1 MKKMQCEVCGST
13 EIKKVDD
20 AIFEC
25 QSCGVQYSKEEVQ
38 KLLVELTGEVK
49 IDRTKEIENSLKR
62 AEQFLEKGDSS
73 KALEYYNKVLDLDP
87 NNEAALNAIDVINAN
102 TASQRKKEQD
112 EAKNRSS
119 AVKVLKHTV
128 DPSDGVAI
136 FLKALKNAPDVA
148 PDIYKEI
155 EIMSVTQ
162 GYYPFSVVDKQ
173 YSGTYDGVACYRK
186 QVPYTDYETRTDYHN
201 KNQDGSYKKVQV
213 AVTKYREEI
222 DRQKVNGSFL
232 VDHFGV
238 FSISQKLNG
247 VFTSIAPDKYDAALS
262 GDKYFDEILGA
273 ELQRSYFNDVIL
285 RQIEKQITGGY
296 NAIKSALTEVRTSE
310 QKTIGDLEIF
320 SGSSDT
326 NWENRMS
333 DLFASEVRS
342 KAGSKVNSVIPG
354 DFNEDVHYRWSETYS
369 DRQTIYL
376 PIQIIEY
383 AYRGKFYISAMIL
396 AKASNVIQ
404 SYPCNIELKSAK
416 HKNEKAVANIK
427 KRNMPSGIIILY
439 SFMAAGIIAPIWIA
453 ITEGGIDAG
462 FFVVFFS
469 IFVGLFGIPAILWH
483 IFWHRKKTKEI
494 REELLGGTEV
504 FDKIKEEFTTELT
517 KEYTA
522 FFKIF
527 TDLTSIESATA
538 AAKNVSAYS
547 CDISSIKGRTVFATV
562 SNDKSI
568 NIKNT
573 TSSDSTN
580 IKDTNDQDVVEGC
593 RYTVRLIN
601 SGSDMIMVCKIIREA
616 CGVGLAAAKEIADTS
631 RAVVAQGLSAAAT
644 NDLVAKLK
652 FAGAIIEVEREM

>member
-25 QSCGVQYSKEEVQ
+25 QSCRVQYSKEEVQ

-49 IDRTKEIENSLKR
+49 IDRTEEIENSLKR

-87 NNEAALNAIDVINAN
+87 NNEAALKAIDVINAN
-102 TASQRKKEQD
+102 TVSQRKKEQD

-119 AVKVLKHTV
+119 AIKLLKHTI

-136 FLKALKNAPDVA
+136 FLKALKSAPDVA

-247 VFTSIAPDKYDAALS
+247 MFTSIAPDKYDATLS
-262 GDKYFDEILGA
+262 GDEYFDEILGA
-273 ELQRSYFNDVIL
+273 DLQRSHYNDVIL
-285 RQIEKQITGGY
+285 RQIEKQVTGSY

-320 SGSSDT
+320 SGSSDAS
-326 NWENRMS
+326 WENRIS

-342 KAGSKVNSVIPG
+342 KAGNKVNSIIPG
-354 DFNEDVHYRWSETYS
+354 DFSENVHYRWSEKYS
-369 DRQTIYL
+369 NVQTIYL
-376 PIQIIEY
+376 PIQTIEY
-383 AYRGKFYISAMIL
+383 AYRGKFYITTML
-396 AKASNVIQ
+396 LVKSNSVIY
-404 SYPCNIELKSAK
+404 SYPCTVEVKSVE
-416 HKNEKAVANIK
+416 NTTK
-427 KRNMPSGIIILY
+427 K
-439 SFMAAGIIAPIWIA
+439 A
-453 ITEGGIDAG
+453 ITTAKTKPFPPFLVTLYGFLIVGLIAAFWLGVVKEDGAQAIFWLIIGGICG
-462 FFVVFFS
+462 V
-469 IFVGLFGIPAILWH
+469 PAIVWN
-483 IFWHRKKTKEI
+483 IIWKSKKNAAVKKTVIENTDVLDSTKNKYNL
-494 REELLGGTEV
+494 ELANGAQ
-504 FDKIKEEFTTELT
+504 
-517 KEYTA
+517 A
-522 FFKIF
+522 FFKVF
-527 TDLTSIESATA
+527 TDLASVENAVA
-538 AAKNVSAYS
+538 AAKRVSTYRT
-547 CDISSIKGRTVFATV
+547 DISSIKGRSTFASV
-562 SNDKSI
+562 SSSKSE
-568 NIKNT
+568 NAKKSAPST
-573 TSSDSTN
+573 TDN
-580 IKDTNDQDVVEGC
+580 VKDTNGNDLVDGC
-593 RYTVRLIN
+593 QYTVRLIN
-601 SGSDMIMVCKIIREA
+601 AGSDKIGICKIIREA

-631 RAVVAQGLSAAAT
+631 RSIVANKLSADAT
-644 NDLVAKLK
+644 DDLATKLK
-652 FAGAIIEVEREM
+652 IAGAIIEIEKEM